1 MSATN
6 AIGYPTQARLSAAIR
21 RPSFLVASAILLAVV
36 IVWGVTAVRAVQPQ
50 TLDQHVN
57 AIASQLQCPAC
68 NGESV
73 ADSSAVVA
81 QEMRAVIR
89 EKVLA
94 GESDQRI
101 LAYFQQRY
109 GDTILESPPTQG
121 FTALIW
127 LGPPIALL
135 AGMFIV
141 VSVARNW
148 RVAPAGKASEGA
160 DAAETLSADEHARYA
175 ALLRRE
181 LELDGADD
189 VAVLYETEDS

>member
-6 AIGYPTQARLSAAIR
+6 AIGYPTWTRLSAAMR
-21 RPSFLVASAILLAVV
+21 RTSFLVASAIVLAVV
-36 IVWGVTAVRAVQPQ
+36 VVWGVTALRVAQPQ

-57 AIASQLQCPAC
+57 AIASQVQCPAC

-94 GESDQRI
+94 GESDQQI

-141 VSVARNW
+141 VSVARSW
-148 RVAPAGKASEGA
+148 RVAPAREASDGA
-160 DAAETLSADEHARYA
+160 DETEALSADERVRYA

-189 VAVLYETEDS
+189 VALPHETEDT

>member
-6 AIGYPTQARLSAAIR
+6 AIGYPTRTRLSAAIR

-36 IVWGVTAVRAVQPQ
+36 IVWGVTAIRAAQPQ

-57 AIASQLQCPAC
+57 ALASQLQCPAC

-89 EKVLA
+89 GKVLA
-94 GESDQRI
+94 GEPDQQI

-121 FTALIW
+121 FTVLIW

-135 AGMFIV
+135 AGVFIV
-141 VSVARNW
+141 FSVARSW
-148 RVAPAGKASEGA
+148 RVAPAGEASDGA
-160 DAAETLSADEHARYA
+160 DEMEALSAEERARYA

-181 LELDGADD
+181 LELDGA
-189 VAVLYETEDS
+189 ALPHETEDT

>member
-6 AIGYPTQARLSAAIR
+6 AIGYPTRTRLSAAMH
-21 RPSFLVASAILLAVV
+21 RPSILVATVILLAVV
-36 IVWGVTAVRAVQPQ
+36 VVWGVTAIRAAQPQ

-89 EKVLA
+89 GKVLA
-94 GESDQRI
+94 GASDQQI

-109 GDTILESPPTQG
+109 GDTILESPPAQG

-135 AGMFIV
+135 AGLFIV
-141 VSVARNW
+141 FSVARSW
-148 RVAPAGKASEGA
+148 RAAPAGGASDGA
-160 DAAETLSADEHARYA
+160 DAMEVLGADERARYA

-189 VAVLYETEDS
+189 VALLNETEDT